1 MISTLTAAQFRKAA
15 ASSPQ
20 QACVMIYR
28 DEHRTL
34 VWDDK
39 LADAANLTVPVEQC
53 LVFDHDRFDLIQW
66 ALRTGAPLPP
76 WLSIVRQPDGH
87 YEFSAP
93 PQYRQS
99 VGTATLRFDH
109 VEYTAF
115 VRALRNHEFD
125 RSAFPVPAM

>member
-1 MISTLTAAQFRKAA
+1 MTSTLTAAQFRKAA

-28 DEHRTL
+28 DERRTL

-39 LADAANLTVPVEQC
+39 LADTSNPTVPIEQC
-53 LVFDHDRFDLIQW
+53 LVLDHDQFDRIQS
-66 ALRTGAPLPP
+66 ALRIGAPLPP
-76 WLSIVRQPDGH
+76 WLSIVRQLDGH

-93 PQYRQS
+93 PRYRQS

-109 VEYTAF
+109 VEYLTF
-115 VRALRNHEFD
+115 VEAVCGREFD
-125 RSAFPVPAM
+125 RSAFAVPAK